1 MPLNIDI
8 AFKWGQ
14 KKKEEPPKP
23 TTTTTTTTN
32 TNTGTKNESSEEDS
46 STCSSCSSSSESS
59 TSLTLESVTALSD
72 VVTNP
77 TQFSESLQSTQ
88 REEISTAHGRPLSNK
103 RLIVVV
109 RHAERMDRVFPSW
122 LTLANSNGDYR
133 PYDANQPRRLPQ
145 RHGGLSL
152 FVNDPPLTRLGQS
165 VAVLRGKSMDYVH
178 FVPAAIYSSPALRC
192 IETAHLIAQALSM
205 KADIRIEPGLFDWTG
220 WYMDGVPVWMTIS
233 ELVAAGY
240 NVDRNYK
247 PIQTAESVMRLREEN
262 KHELYRR
269 IQSVITQINKKVRG
283 NVLIVGHA
291 TTLDAGVRSLLGLQN
306 SVPKFKELDKLGDRY
321 AYCSSVVLE
330 QTHDREH
337 FKIGKSLNPITTNGY
352 STTIDNDFLLRP

>member
-14 KKKEEPPKP
+14 KKTEQPPKP
-23 TTTTTTTTN
+23 TTTTTTSTN
-32 TNTGTKNESSEEDS
+32 TSSKNESSEESS
-46 STCSSCSSSSESS
+46 STTCSSSSDSSS
-59 TSLTLESVTALSD
+59 TSSSILEPVTAVSD

-77 TQFSESLQSTQ
+77 TQYTESLQSTQ
-88 REEISTAHGRPLSNK
+88 KEEISTAHGRPLSNK
-103 RLIVVV
+103 RLIVVI
-109 RHAERMDRVFPSW
+109 RHAERLDRVFPSW
-122 LTLANSNGDYR
+122 LTLANSNGCYR
-133 PYDANQPRRLPQ
+133 PYDANQPRKLPQ

-165 VAVLRGKSMDYVH
+165 VAVLRGKSMHYVH

-192 IETAHLIAQALSM
+192 VETAHFIAQALSM

-220 WYMDGVPVWMTIS
+220 WYMDGVPVWMTVS

-240 NVDRNYK
+240 DVDRNYK
-247 PIQTAESVMRLREEN
+247 PIQTAESVMRLRAEN
-262 KHELYRR
+262 KHEFYRR
-269 IQSVITQINKKVRG
+269 IQSVITQINKNVRG

-291 TTLDAGVRSLLGLQN
+291 TTLDAGVRSLLGLPN

-321 AYCSSVVLE
+321 SYCSSVVLE

-337 FKIGKSLNPITTNGY
+337 FQIGKLLNPITTNGY